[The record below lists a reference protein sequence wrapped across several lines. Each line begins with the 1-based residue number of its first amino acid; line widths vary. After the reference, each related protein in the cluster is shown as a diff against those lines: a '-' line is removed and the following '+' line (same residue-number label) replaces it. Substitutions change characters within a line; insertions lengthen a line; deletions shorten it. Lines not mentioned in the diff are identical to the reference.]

1 MKTLSKIL
9 IGSATIGLFAA
20 ATPAAAQNPY
30 GYPSNNPYGY
40 QGNNNAAGVI
50 GSIINNALG
59 YGQYPYGNYGY
70 NQGGYRSSQV
80 AIDQCARATEARL
93 NNYAMNN
100 QYNRWSPNQNQYNGW
115 AVRGQARVLG
125 IDNVQVKK
133 YGRLKVTGVATSGR
147 QYQQGYGY
155 GGYQYNR
162 SYGTPDLKFSCRAD
176 SSGRVYDVDIT
187 RMSYY
192 GRNR

>member
-1 MKTLSKIL
+1 MKTISKIL
-9 IGSATIGLFAA
+9 AGSAAIGLFAA
-20 ATPAAAQNPY
+20 ATPAAAQYPY
-30 GYPSNNPYGY
+30 GYPTNNSNNVS
-40 QGNNNAAGVI
+40 GVI

-70 NQGGYRSSQV
+70 NQGNYRGSQT
-80 AIDQCARATEARL
+80 AIDQCARSVEARL

-115 AVRGQARVLG
+115 AVQGQARVLG

-155 GGYQYNR
+155 GGYEYNR

-176 SSGRVYDVDIT
+176 SSGRVYSVDID
-187 RMSYY
+187 RMPYY
-192 GRNR
+192 GRYR